1 MGRLCSIPFRASCF
15 VSVGLE
21 ETVEFILFFQ
31 IDRGKTASAQNLP
44 PFCFSLHPTPMIST
58 LGGGVWVEIDR
69 SEACEKALSY
79 VVWRDLR
86 IFSGISKQAHSCRSG
101 IFNFQN
107 PEGAL
112 KINTF

>member
-1 MGRLCSIPFRASCF
+1 
-15 VSVGLE
+15 
-21 ETVEFILFFQ
+21 
-31 IDRGKTASAQNLP
+31 
-44 PFCFSLHPTPMIST
+44 MIST

-101 IFNFQN
+101 IFNFQKTG
-107 PEGAL
+107 GAL
-112 KINTF
+112 KIDIFLNLHSTLFSNKKTPTKAKT